1 MQSVIYDG
9 SFEGWLSSVFD
20 IYEYRFYEVQLYKE
34 ATWQKSIFAAEH
46 FVHTTEIK
54 AARVWNGLSQRLSSA
69 ATTQMYRCWL
79 SELPGMDNTLLSYAR
94 YAFGSP
100 MPIEKDMSHPA
111 VLTVTDVAKKVYREK
126 HRMEAFVRFQLT
138 KDGLYFAIVEP
149 DYNVLPLI
157 LPHFKDRYADQ
168 RWMIY
173 DARRKYGI
181 YYDLEEAQQVQL
193 SFEENSNNGRD
204 ISAIYDEQEVLYQ
217 HLWQRYFQSINIAAR
232 KNMKL
237 HIQHMPQR
245 YWKYLTEKR

>member
-9 SFEGWLSSVFD
+9 SFEGWLSSVFE
-20 IYEYRFYEVQLYKE
+20 IYEYGFCEVELYKE

-46 FVHTTEIK
+46 FVHSSETK
-54 AARVWNGLSQRLSSA
+54 AARVWNGLTHRLSSA
-69 ATTQMYRCWL
+69 ATAQIYRCWL
-79 SELPGMDNTLLSYAR
+79 SELSGMDNTLLSYAR
-94 YAFGSP
+94 HAFGSP
-100 MPIEKDMSHPA
+100 VSIEKDMSHPA
-111 VLTVTDVAKKVYREK
+111 VLTVNDVAKKVYREK

-157 LPHFKDRYADQ
+157 LQHFKDRYADQ

-173 DARRKYGI
+173 DARRKFGI
-181 YYDLEEAQQVQL
+181 YYDLENTQQVQVN
-193 SFEENSNNGRD
+193 FEDSNSGKD
-204 ISAIYDEQEVLYQ
+204 VSAIYDEQEALYQ
-217 HLWQRYFQSINIAAR
+217 HLWQRYFQSVNIAAR